1 MYSVLN
7 VNSLLKIVQILIS
20 FNFWYYKFSLILNNF
35 WSLSVAIKLFY
46 FGFLAC
52 LHFGTCIC
60 SYYTYTY
67 EKYNKQTYLANSSI
81 QPRFSLLLWL
91 KWARFERT
99 NWVYCYEL
107 PNYESTMYKSK
118 SKGYVSRSKNS
129 AFPHLRSKMVFF
141 DEMVF
146 DAFVSSKTEQKS
158 DGQLSAKSSLI
169 FRMLLH
175 FLFVSITAKKVRF
188 QGKIIHH
195 CNLQVT
201 RPLVYIL

>member
-20 FNFWYYKFSLILNNF
+20 FNYWYYKFSLILNNF

-118 SKGYVSRSKNS
+118 SKGYVSRSKNLVFHIWGVKWFFFFS
-129 AFPHLRSKMVFF
+129 FFSCWNGFWRFCFLKNGTKKWWPAFRQIITHFSDVVTFF
-141 DEMVF
+141 V
-146 DAFVSSKTEQKS
+146 
-158 DGQLSAKSSLI
+158 
-169 FRMLLH
+169 
-175 FLFVSITAKKVRF
+175 
-188 QGKIIHH
+188 
-195 CNLQVT
+195 C
-201 RPLVYIL
+201 